1 MAVAIL
7 GILIAFG
14 DLTWQPLTKTILLLI
29 TFLIASII
37 AYSLEVKLPFADIT
51 QGFAV
56 SFVAIVVLGPVQAA
70 LIAGLAMAFCASV
83 ILRKGLRRVLIN
95 ASVQSLAC
103 LAAGY
108 SYYALGGFG
117 GSGLEQGIAAFHEA
131 PIYHTARFSIPVL
144 LTGLVNSGV
153 NTGLLVPVLLL
164 EKRIDVRN
172 LLDLTFWD
180 AIATVMFLPLV
191 FVVFVVYGGVE
202 LGNILFTLVVL
213 LGMWLVLKKIIEVNI
228 ARQMLV
234 LNLSQLK
241 TIHEIS
247 KAINT
252 SLDTTTILEII
263 AINGTPFL
271 GVEASAVRV
280 FDDLPHRGTS
290 YDLSPDERWDEFF
303 ASNSF
308 NLINEHIKKYPEKII
323 VPKLSIENIGQWFT
337 QELHDKYGVQSFV
350 AAPVLEGMRCIGAI
364 LFLSRQPCGYTPGQ
378 VEFMEFL
385 ANETA
390 VAIKNAR
397 LYQAMHRTHQR
408 QIEEIRIAERVQLG
422 SLPKRFD
429 AKDLIITGGIRP
441 ARELSG
447 DFFDVIETKPHEVAV
462 VIGDVSGKGIPASLT
477 MMAILNSV
485 KVLAPKVS
493 SPSEMMSLLNA
504 SLFDEAITMSDT
516 LQYSTGFYAV
526 FNRRTLDM
534 RYSIAGSERPLWWHA
549 KQKVLTFLEGEG
561 IPLGMFGDFKYK
573 NASIKLQPGDRIIM
587 YTDGVTDAVNADGER
602 FSINRFLSSVERHCL
617 RNCTDMSAVLFED
630 IHSWIGNTALA
641 DDVAIYV
648 LHVQGRIE
656 LEESVEI
663 VADENPGNKE
673 TSLFD

>member
-1 MAVAIL
+1 M
-7 GILIAFG
+7 
-14 DLTWQPLTKTILLLI
+14 I
-29 TFLIASII
+29 TFFLASTV
-37 AYSLEVKLPFADIT
+37 AYALDVRLPFAEIT

-70 LIAGLAMAFCASV
+70 VIAGLGMAFCASI
-83 ILRKGLRRVLIN
+83 ILRKEFRRVLIN
-95 ASVQSLAC
+95 WSVQALSC

-108 SYYALGGFG
+108 AYYALGGFG
-117 GSGLEQGIAAFHEA
+117 GSGLEDGIKAFHEA
-131 PIYHTARFSIPVL
+131 PIFHTARSSIPVIV
-144 LTGLVNSGV
+144 TGIVNTTI
-153 NTGLLVPVLLL
+153 NTGLIVPVLLL
-164 EKRIDVRN
+164 EKRIDVGSLIR
-172 LLDLTFWD
+172 LSFWD
-180 AIATVMFLPLV
+180 AVATLMFLPLV
-191 FVVFVVYGGVE
+191 FIVFVVYGGIE

-213 LGMWLVLKKIIEVNI
+213 LGMWLLLKKIMEINLS
-228 ARQMLV
+228 RQTLAI
-234 LNLSQLK
+234 NLSQLK

-252 SLDTTTILEII
+252 SLDTKTILEII

-271 GVEASAVRV
+271 GVEAASVRI
-280 FDDLPHRGTS
+280 FDNPPHKGTS
-290 YDLSPDERWDEFF
+290 YDHAPDERWAEFF
-303 ASNSF
+303 ESDAF
-308 NLINEHIKKYPEKII
+308 NLINEHIKRNPEKII
-323 VPKLSIENIGQWFT
+323 VPKLSIETIDRWFAP
-337 QELHDKYGVQSFV
+337 ELHDKFGVQSFV

-364 LFLSRQPCGYTPGQ
+364 LFLSRQQHSFSPGQ
-378 VEFMEFL
+378 LEFMEFL

-397 LYQAMHRTHQR
+397 LYQEMRRTHQR
-408 QIEEIRIAERVQLG
+408 QQEEIRIAERVQLG

-429 AKDLIITGGIRP
+429 AKDIVITGGIRP

-485 KVLAPKVS
+485 KVLAPKVT

-526 FNRRTLDM
+526 LNRRTFDM
-534 RYSIAGSERPLWWHA
+534 CYSIAGSERPLWWHA

-573 NASIKLQPGDRIIM
+573 NSTITLLPADRIVM
-587 YTDGVTDAVNADGER
+587 YTDGVTDAVNAEGER
-602 FSINRFLSSVERHCL
+602 YSINRFLSSVERHCL
-617 RNCTDMSAVLFED
+617 RETGDLAAALFED
-630 IHSWIGNTALA
+630 VHAWIGKTQLA

-648 LHVQGRIE
+648 LHVHDK
-656 LEESVEI
+656 
-663 VADENPGNKE
+663 VADEENVQIKAKDNQAETE